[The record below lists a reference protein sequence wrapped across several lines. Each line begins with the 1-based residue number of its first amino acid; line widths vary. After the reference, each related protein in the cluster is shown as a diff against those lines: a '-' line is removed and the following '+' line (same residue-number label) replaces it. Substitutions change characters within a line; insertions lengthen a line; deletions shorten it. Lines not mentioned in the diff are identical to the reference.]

1 MIMRNLAFR
10 MMVCLGM
17 VCAGAWAQA
26 RTLDEILK
34 AGEIRVGVNVLI
46 PPRAQIDDKNAIT
59 GFDPDLANAI
69 ATKLG
74 VKLTLVNVNGP
85 NRIPYVA
92 TDRIDVTM
100 GGMTRSADRAKV
112 IDFTVPITGNNYGVM
127 TRVDTHVTTLA
138 DLNRETA
145 TIAMARGTAV
155 LPTVQAMLP
164 QAKFILLD
172 NIPDRDRALSQ
183 GRADAIVDLIDNP
196 DMVKVYPD
204 MQWKIFP
211 TPEIPGS
218 YDCLGVAKG
227 NSSLRDWLNV
237 AVWELHASGFIAANW
252 TKWFG
257 RPMPTP
263 VPFSPFF

>member
-1 MIMRNLAFR
+1 MVMRRLAFR
-10 MMVCLGM
+10 AILCLGM
-17 VCAGAWAQA
+17 VCVGARVQA

-46 PPRAQIDDKNAIT
+46 PPRAQFDDKNVIT
-59 GFDPDLANAI
+59 GFDPDLASAI
-69 ATKLG
+69 AARLG

-85 NRIPYVA
+85 ERIPFVA

-112 IDFTVPITGNNYGVM
+112 IDFTVPITGNNYGVV
-127 TRVDTHVTTLA
+127 TREDTHISTLA
-138 DLNRETA
+138 ELNRETA

-155 LPTVQAMLP
+155 LPTVQALLP
-164 QAKFILLD
+164 KAKFILLD
-172 NIPDRDRALSQ
+172 NIPDRDRTLAQ

-196 DMVKVYPD
+196 AMVKTYPD
-204 MQWKIFP
+204 LHWKIFA

-227 NSSLRDWLNV
+227 NASLRDWLNI
-237 AVWELHASGFIAANW
+237 AIWELHTSGFIAADW

-257 RPMPTP
+257 RPMPAP
-263 VPFSPFF
+263 VPVSPFF